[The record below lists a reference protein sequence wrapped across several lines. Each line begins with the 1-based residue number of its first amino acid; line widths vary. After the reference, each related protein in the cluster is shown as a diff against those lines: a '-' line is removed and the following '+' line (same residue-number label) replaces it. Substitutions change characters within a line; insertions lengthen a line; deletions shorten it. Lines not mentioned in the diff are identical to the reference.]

1 MALFVPA
8 LAFVA
13 VTAAALPLLRR
24 VLHRGIRRS
33 LAAPRIPHDRSPDAF
48 GLPFESVRIATA
60 NGRRLHAWQIGPAT
74 GGDARA
80 PAVIVM
86 HGWGGNAAMMLPLA
100 RPLYEAGFATL
111 FLDARCHGTSEDD
124 SFASLPRFAEDME
137 HAVDWLAARTSI
149 DAARIA
155 LIGHS
160 VGAGAALLTAS
171 RRRDVA
177 AVVSVA
183 AFAHPAEMMR
193 RWLATKRIPE
203 WPVGRYILRHV
214 EETIGHRFDD
224 IAPVNTIALVRCPV
238 LLVHGSDDNVVP
250 LADARQIFAARAH
263 AGVDL
268 LVVSGEHDSF
278 AELEQ
283 HVERLVRFLR
293 VSMSLGVPVSSQARA
308 IRMLPAI

>member
-1 MALFVPA
+1 MFVPA

-13 VTAAALPLLRR
+13 VTAAVLTLLRG
-24 VLHRGIRRS
+24 VLHRGIRGS

-60 NGRRLHAWQIGPAT
+60 NGCRLHAWQIEPAT
-74 GGDARA
+74 ASDARA
-80 PAVIVM
+80 PAVVVM

-111 FLDARCHGTSEDD
+111 FLDARCHGASEGD

-137 HAVDWLAARTSI
+137 HAVDWLAARPNI

-160 VGAGAALLTAS
+160 VGAGAALFAAS
-171 RRRDVA
+171 RRRDIA

-203 WPVGRYILRHV
+203 WPVGRYILRYV

-224 IAPVNTIALVRCPV
+224 IAPVNTIARVRCPV

-263 AGVDL
+263 AGVEL
-268 LVVSGEHDSF
+268 LEVSGEHDSF

-283 HVERLVRFLR
+283 HMEQLIHFLH
-293 VSMSLGVPVSSQARA
+293 VSMLLGVPLGSQARA
-308 IRMLPAI
+308 IRMLPTI